1 MKSIA
6 DLKRLREESRKK
18 VDLRGDDK
26 DYRIVIG
33 MATCGIAA
41 GARPVLSRFMEEA
54 TKVNNCTIA
63 QTGCIGLCVYEPIV
77 EIFDKHGNKTT
88 YVHVNPDKASEI
100 FESHIM
106 NGTIKE
112 VYTIQNNRKD

>member
-6 DLKRLREESRKK
+6 DLKRLREESLKK

-26 DYRIVIG
+26 DYR
-33 MATCGIAA
+33 
-41 GARPVLSRFMEEA
+41 
-54 TKVNNCTIA
+54 IA